1 VSAYLEVW
9 KPSGPELILMSGR
22 RLTIGRSP
30 ESDVVLDSDRTVS
43 RVQAI
48 LEMVSDAWTI
58 RDVGSR
64 NGTMVNSDIILGER
78 LLRPGDEI
86 RIGAVRLVYRTDDAA
101 GQTVT
106 EAAEGPPD
114 LTRREREILFA
125 LCRPLLAG
133 SMLSEPASTRQ
144 IASELVVT
152 DSAVKKHLLRLYDK
166 FELYETENRRRGRL
180 AHEAIRRGAVTL
192 ADLRSQTQQG

>member
-1 VSAYLEVW
+1 MSAYLEVW
-9 KPSGPELILMSGR
+9 KSSGPELVLMSGR
-22 RLTIGRSP
+22 RLTIGRSQ

-48 LEMVSDAWTI
+48 LELVSDAWTI

-64 NGTMVNSDIILGER
+64 NGTKVNSDLILGER

-86 RIGAVRLVYRTDDAA
+86 RIGNVKLVYRTDESA

-106 EAAEGPPD
+106 DAAQGPPD
-114 LTRREREILFA
+114 LTRRERDVLFA
-125 LCRPLLAG
+125 LCRPMLAA

-144 IASELVVT
+144 IASDLVVT
-152 DSAVKKHLLRLYDK
+152 ESAVKKHLLRLYDK
-166 FELYETENRRRGRL
+166 FELYETENRRRGWL

-192 ADLRSQTQQG
+192 ADLRPQTHRG